1 MSIRPIL
8 RTATMAALLA
18 LSVAGCSSTD
28 TDTDTDAVEDLRANT
43 VTALDFPR
51 TVFDGW
57 EITDPADRPTSAI
70 PAILDAAGTGEGLTY
85 SPADCG
91 PDGNRGAALWS
102 TARAG
107 DSWAGQVGQNPNTQQ
122 SFTTSVATISA
133 DSLNAIT
140 DFAQNCSHY
149 TVTGGGKP
157 VDVVTEVTNEE
168 PLKYGLS
175 DARLFTTTATV
186 EGSESAHSTL
196 TGVGHSDGRVVT
208 GQFTTTGR
216 VEGTTINVAGNW
228 WNIIATKAVDGSS
241 G

>member
-1 MSIRPIL
+1 MSTRPIL
-8 RTATMAALLA
+8 QTATMAALLA

-28 TDTDTDAVEDLRANT
+28 TDTDAVEDLRANT
-43 VTALDFPR
+43 VTALAFPR

-102 TARAG
+102 AARGG

-133 DSLNAIT
+133 DSLTAIT

-149 TVTGGGKP
+149 TVTGGGRT

-175 DARLFTTTATV
+175 DARLFTTTAV
-186 EGSESAHSTL
+186 AAGAPEQAHSTL

-208 GQFTTTGR
+208 GQFTTAGHI
-216 VEGTTINVAGNW
+216 EGTTINVAGNW
-228 WNIIATKAVDGSS
+228 WNIIATKAVDGSAR
-241 G
+241 